1 MGEVQKNKI
10 KVHLFFRELF
20 GRETTSF
27 DLLAILIGSV
37 SLVGIILFF
46 KWNTD
51 FSVIKKTVLTILA
64 LDIGG
69 GVVANFTSGT
79 NDYYAESLRKRY
91 LFVLFHLI
99 QPSLLIWIFPS
110 ELLAILGVTLFTLT
124 SSIIVLCLKSPNN
137 QRIIAVTLLLLSL
150 ILATL
155 LNFTDPLAQLI
166 MQFFSIKLILAF
178 SVNWTAIINE

>member
-10 KVHLFFRELF
+10 KVHWFFRELF

-37 SLVGIILFF
+37 SLAGIILFF
-46 KWNTD
+46 KWNAD
-51 FSVIKKTVLTILA
+51 FSVIKKIILTILA

-91 LFVLFHLI
+91 LFVIFHLA

-110 ELLAILGVTLFTLT
+110 ELVAILGVMLFSLAC
-124 SSIIVLCLKSPNN
+124 SIIVLRLNSPQN
-137 QRIIAVTLLLLSL
+137 QRIIAVTLLLLTM
-150 ILATL
+150 ILSAL
-155 LNFTDPLAQLI
+155 LNYTDPMAQLI

-178 SVNWTAIINE
+178 GVNWTAINNE